1 VPPTER
7 DMLLVA
13 LRTARSRLRK
23 GTKRL
28 GIQDARALCDT
39 YLRHYSFLFFDSLMF
54 RLVVVVVCRFVRFFK
69 QLMNNW
75 RAYYKVRSIRFV
87 SKSNIEDQSFNQ
99 SINTEPIF
107 PPPPSLGRTIR
118 RGRVRQD
125 AARRLLADRSRH
137 VLQPDVRSV
146 RQSSVLAVRKLFC
159 SCVCLSSVLCFAFQ
173 LLSLIC
179 VC

>member
-107 PPPPSLGRTIR
+107 PPPPITRTDDSTWTRSPR
-118 RGRVRQD
+118 RGPTATRRSF
-125 AARRLLADRSRH
+125 AACAPAR
-137 VLQPDVRSV
+137 
-146 RQSSVLAVRKLFC
+146 C
-159 SCVCLSSVLCFAFQ
+159 SLSTS
-173 LLSLIC
+173 I
-179 VC
+179 